1 VIDIDSRLKRRAIR
15 NRDLTNGARFIA
27 KQLSRPS
34 GFIGVAIRY
43 LMNRRNAR
51 INVFAVQ

>member
-1 VIDIDSRLKRRAIR
+1 MVP
-15 NRDLTNGARFIA
+15 RFIA

-34 GFIGVAIRY
+34 RFIGVAIRY